1 MEHILIAKNCFS
13 DAREQV
19 RLIKHRELR
28 QAVTAGDE
36 RTVRVLLE
44 ALGSERQIIVNMA
57 PAGANTLLFLYV
69 LSIVFWFYF
78 DILFKYFVFILEPL
92 SLVTKV

>member
-1 MEHILIAKNCFS
+1 MVFLDVVFVVS

-28 QAVTAGDE
+28 QAVVAGDE

-44 ALGSERQIIVNMA
+44 ALGSEKPIIVNMA
-57 PAGANTLLFLYV
+57 PAGANTLLYQ
-69 LSIVFWFYF
+69 
-78 DILFKYFVFILEPL
+78 
-92 SLVTKV
+92 LVYK

>member
-1 MEHILIAKNCFS
+1 MEETINLHNFFLSRNKKWFFLMSFLSFCRFA

-28 QAVTAGDE
+28 QAVVAGDE

-44 ALGSERQIIVNMA
+44 ALGSEKPIIVNMA
-57 PAGANTLLFLYV
+57 PAGANTLLYQ
-69 LSIVFWFYF
+69 
-78 DILFKYFVFILEPL
+78 
-92 SLVTKV
+92 LVYK

>member
-1 MEHILIAKNCFS
+1 MFAIKLP

-28 QAVTAGDE
+28 QAVTTGDE

-57 PAGANTLLFLYV
+57 PAGANTLLFL
-69 LSIVFWFYF
+69 
-78 DILFKYFVFILEPL
+78 
-92 SLVTKV
+92 